1 MYVKH
6 IELKNYRNYLEVNLD
21 FKNHLILFLG
31 QNGSGKTNLLESI
44 YYLANG
50 RSHRVASSSDLVNFK
65 SDYAII
71 RAIIEIENKENL
83 FEIQIHKDGAVK
95 LRFNK
100 LYIKNKQ
107 NMFKK
112 LAVVIFSP
120 DDLSMIKSSPSFRRE
135 YIDGILAK
143 VQNDFYNIKS
153 RYQKILIQRNSLLK
167 SASNNSLDKL
177 CVKNTFETWD
187 ENLAK
192 EGSKLIKAR
201 INLLRSL
208 KPKFLRYMNYFFKD
222 SKASLNYVFSW
233 ERVNFSDE
241 DEKSGNDNLIYLSK
255 ENISGE
261 DRSKNSLTKT
271 GLTNDSF
278 NNKEIIYNVFK
289 EKLNYYFKKDIGV
302 KSSTIGPHRDDLL
315 ITLDNKDLRYFGS
328 QGQQR
333 IAAICLRLAEIEIL
347 VERINDKPLLLL
359 DDVLSELDIERK
371 KLLLN
376 LIKNNFQTFITTA
389 NYDYINDIELKNCQK
404 FFVEDNSIK
413 LFKK

>member
-201 INLLRSL
+201 INLLQSL

-222 SKASLNYVFSW
+222 RKASLNYVFSW
-233 ERVNFSDE
+233 ERVNFGDE

>member
-201 INLLRSL
+201 INLLQSL

-233 ERVNFSDE
+233 ERVNFAM
-241 DEKSGNDNLIYLSK
+241 KM
-255 ENISGE
+255 
-261 DRSKNSLTKT
+261 
-271 GLTNDSF
+271 
-278 NNKEIIYNVFK
+278 
-289 EKLNYYFKKDIGV
+289 KKW
-302 KSSTIGPHRDDLL
+302 K
-315 ITLDNKDLRYFGS
+315 
-328 QGQQR
+328 
-333 IAAICLRLAEIEIL
+333 
-347 VERINDKPLLLL
+347 
-359 DDVLSELDIERK
+359 
-371 KLLLN
+371 
-376 LIKNNFQTFITTA
+376 
-389 NYDYINDIELKNCQK
+389 
-404 FFVEDNSIK
+404 
-413 LFKK
+413 